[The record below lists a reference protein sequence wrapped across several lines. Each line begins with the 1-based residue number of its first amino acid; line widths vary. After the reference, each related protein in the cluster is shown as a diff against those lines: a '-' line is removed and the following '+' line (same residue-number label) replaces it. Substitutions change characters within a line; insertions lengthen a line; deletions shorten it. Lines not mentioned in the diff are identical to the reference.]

1 MFSRST
7 TGPDRL
13 SAFIPHGIS
22 ILFIVTVLVVQSL
35 GPVFAVGPEQTV
47 ADILNSTES
56 FFRAMKDQD
65 RPAAWRSLT
74 ETSRTAIVDDTYR
87 SLAKTVIPPPSR
99 EEVRRD
105 FDSDGPLARGYW
117 SGFFKRFNPE
127 MALSHSLWE
136 MGPIEGDQAEV
147 RMTYETSDRPAVVRL
162 FRENGSWKVG
172 LVETFWLRK
181 NP

>member
-1 MFSRST
+1 
-7 TGPDRL
+7 
-13 SAFIPHGIS
+13 
-22 ILFIVTVLVVQSL
+22 
-35 GPVFAVGPEQTV
+35 
-47 ADILNSTES
+47 
-56 FFRAMKDQD
+56 MKEGD

-74 ETSRTAIVDDTYR
+74 EASRAAIVDDMHK
-87 SLAKTVIPPPSR
+87 SLSRTVNPPPSR

-105 FDSDGPLARGYW
+105 FEADGPLARAYW
-117 SGFFKRFNPE
+117 SGFLKRFNPE

-136 MGPIEGDQAEV
+136 MGPVEGDRAEV

-162 FRENGSWKVG
+162 FREDGSWKVG